1 MALQGVEP
9 AVAALRT
16 RIATDLGGHVTTIN
30 AAVTD
35 GYTITTPDA
44 QNILD
49 YMPSVGELV
58 AFPTVGIEHGPGRF
72 QDDTG
77 YSATGVYDL
86 IVVTFVQHA
95 EPQGLARLVRR
106 HQLAMLR
113 TVMADRNLGSGTGI
127 PWGVTLRNM
136 DFGPALTRRDRGD
149 GPPDTYMTWS
159 AIAVQVKLDED

>member
-1 MALQGVEP
+1 MTLEGV
-9 AVAALRT
+9 VAAVSALHA
-16 RIATDLGGHVTTIN
+16 RILSDLGAQVATIN

-35 GYTITTPDA
+35 EYTILNPDP
-44 QNILD
+44 QNVLD

-58 AFPTVGIEHGPGRF
+58 SFPTVGIEHGPGRF
-72 QDDTG
+72 EDDTG
-77 YSATGVYDL
+77 WSATGVYDL

-113 TVMADRNLGSGTGI
+113 TIMAGRNLGSGQGI